1 MGEGQF
7 LQNSS
12 FYIMYRFFFFFEKKE
27 GGFGASPLLPHP
39 KAAGLHNENTVPEYR
54 AWNKLALYLRKFY
67 SSFAFFNVTVTSIAN
82 GHNN

>member
-12 FYIMYRFFFFFEKKE
+12 FYIMYIDSFFCYIFEKKE

-54 AWNKLALYLRKFY
+54 A
-67 SSFAFFNVTVTSIAN
+67 
-82 GHNN
+82 